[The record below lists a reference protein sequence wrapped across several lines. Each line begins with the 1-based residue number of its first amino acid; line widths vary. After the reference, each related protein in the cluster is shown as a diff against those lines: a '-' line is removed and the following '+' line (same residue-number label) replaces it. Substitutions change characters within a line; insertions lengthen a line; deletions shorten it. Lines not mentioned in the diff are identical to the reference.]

1 MLYIVAKNDGYAMG
15 LDHEGNPYTQGSAQ
29 YIADIMNH
37 FEGDGKYQVI
47 QVLGKWESN
56 AVQ

>member
-1 MLYIVAKNDGYAMG
+1 MLYVWQKKTGTQWGWII
-15 LDHEGNPYTQGSAQ
+15 EGNPYTPRSAQ